1 MISFCQKVKPA
12 GPGWTDIR
20 AEAGISDVEIAQENR
35 VGSAFVCWIAGC
47 ALIWGSL
54 FAIGNFLYAS
64 GDPQRLTLAWVLTA
78 VTVVSGYV
86 LLKVTQQMCADSTA
100 AEERG

>member
-1 MISFCQKVKPA
+1 VKPA

-20 AEAGISDVEIAQENR
+20 AEAGVTDAEIAQENR
-35 VGSAFVCWIAGC
+35 IGSAFLGWIAGC

-64 GDPQRLTLAWVLTA
+64 GDPRRLTMAWILTA

-86 LLKVTQQMCADSTA
+86 LLKVTREMWVDSSA
-100 AEERG
+100 SQVREDAKRVG